1 MEFNPQYLLLA
12 MGPIFLG
19 LICAEAYYL
28 KDKADV
34 YPTAVYSLADTV
46 SNATLALMHEI
57 TDAMAAIGVVYLY
70 VWLFDFRLFD
80 IEAGVLSF
88 ICLFLVQDFLYYW
101 FHRASHRIRWFWAS
115 HVVHHSSEKL
125 NLSTAF
131 RQSFTYPVSGMW
143 LFWLPMPV
151 IGFSPDMVVTMV
163 MLSLAYQFFIHT
175 QLVKKLGKWEYVL
188 NTPSHHRVH
197 HGKNLEYIDRNYG
210 GTLIIWD
217 RLFGTFVEERDD
229 LPVVYGITQQVSG
242 HNPIYLTL
250 HEWRDMAKDVWRA
263 NQSWR
268 SRIWH
273 VFGPPEWSEQKTTN
287 EHERITTGRTRAD
300 FT

>member
-1 MEFNPQYLLLA
+1 MEFNPQYILLA
-12 MGPIFLG
+12 LAPVFLG
-19 LICAEAYYL
+19 LVVAEAIYL
-28 KDKADV
+28 RNRQGE
-34 YPTAVYSLADTV
+34 YPSATYSLADTF
-46 SNATLALMHEI
+46 SNGALALMHEM
-57 TDAMAAIGVVYLY
+57 TDAFAAIAVMYLY
-70 VWLFDFRLFD
+70 VWLFEFRIFE
-80 IEAGVLSF
+80 IEAGILSF
-88 ICLFLVQDFLYYW
+88 IALFFVQDFLYYW

-151 IGFSPDMVVTMV
+151 IGFSPEMVVTMV

-197 HGKNLEYIDRNYG
+197 HGKNPEYIDKNYG

-217 RLFGTFVEERDD
+217 RLFGTFVEEREDT
-229 LPVVYGITQQVSG
+229 PVIYGITQQVSS
-242 HNPIYLTL
+242 HNPLYLTL
-250 HEWRDMAKDVWRA
+250 HEWRDMANDA
-263 NQSWR
+263 FAPGISLNQR
-268 SRIWH
+268 LKH
-273 VFGPPEWSEQKTTN
+273 VFGPPEWTAPESVAADCAAMSEQV
-287 EHERITTGRTRAD
+287 RG
-300 FT
+300 